1 MCKPRPFASRNS
13 QSRGNETMTEDDYQ
27 ARRDEAL
34 RGAAV
39 QGFVEEPIIK
49 EILNGILHSCQNQWL
64 EEQKADER
72 EALWQQVQ
80 GVKKFTDAL
89 REIINTGKMATIT
102 LETEKA

>member
-1 MCKPRPFASRNS
+1 
-13 QSRGNETMTEDDYQ
+13 MTEEDYQ

-39 QGFVEEPIIK
+39 QGLVDEPIIK

-64 EEQKADER
+64 EEQKAEER

-80 GVKKFTDAL
+80 GINKFIGTL
-89 REIINTGKMATIT
+89 SSIINTGKMATIT
-102 LETEKA
+102 LETEKAMQKHDQET